1 MRGKQSLPA
10 EAVDRPGI
18 TPACAGKTKRHPS
31 TTIRIWDHPR
41 VCGENLSK
49 YKFLTD
55 KKDHPRVCGEN
66 VSASPFTPVSKGSPP
81 RVRGKHRPDVRRG
94 EIDGIT
100 PACAGKT
107 PRAASS
113 PGPPWD
119 HPRVCGENLPLHFTV
134 SSKTGSPPRVRGKRR
149 WKPAVPSARRD
160 HPRVCG
166 ENASALL
173 MLSDS
178 AGSPPR
184 VRGKHLK
191 DPLIP
196 ILFRAITVDFIQFGL
211 SPCILPGQSCN
222 RLVPG
227 VERPAQFCSSL
238 PM

>member
-1 MRGKQSLPA
+1 M
-10 EAVDRPGI
+10 
-18 TPACAGKTKRHPS
+18 
-31 TTIRIWDHPR
+31 
-41 VCGENLSK
+41 CGENTAPM
-49 YKFLTD
+49 FAGVRLT
-55 KKDHPRVCGEN
+55 
-66 VSASPFTPVSKGSPP
+66 GSPP
-81 RVRGKHRPDVRRG
+81 RVRGKHRGPHLHPGHR
-94 EIDGIT
+94 GIT

-107 PRAASS
+107 YRYISLSARRQ
-113 PGPPWD
+113 D